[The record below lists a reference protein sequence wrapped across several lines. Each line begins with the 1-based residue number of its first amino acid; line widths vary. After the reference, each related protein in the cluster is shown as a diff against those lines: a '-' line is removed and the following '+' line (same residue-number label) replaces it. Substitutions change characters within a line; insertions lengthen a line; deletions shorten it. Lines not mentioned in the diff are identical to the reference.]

1 MTRTY
6 AISRAL
12 RGLRVFVW
20 SFDSFTGLS
29 VLFVIGYDDYYGF
42 SSTFYLGFGFGSRHT
57 QSIELYVTA

>member
-1 MTRTY
+1 MASWPWPWRLN
-6 AISRAL
+6 SSNSD
-12 RGLRVFVW
+12 W
-20 SFDSFTGLS
+20 FTGLF